1 MKDLLNDSPIFL
13 NFEEEKQDINDL
25 KKNEDKLNKEKK
37 ISELNL
43 GSEYFDINDEN
54 ENEHENKY
62 TEDKIIS
69 SSITSGEEENF
80 NFYNVPKTNII
91 NYMTPIKV
99 NVDKSNKNKKKDE
112 MKIKNKTNNDN
123 DISNDLFS
131 ISNSSIEDKKVMI
144 SELDIELSNSS
155 RKNFLTEFKM
165 NRNDINIIKKREN
178 EFKKQIEQNLKKFLE
193 SNREREN
200 ENLKKDNKIKKK
212 LDKNKLNIKMRLKKH
227 SQNINYCFTDISH
240 KIDKLKKNSISNN
253 ININSNNLGSFILMK
268 NRYIGNK
275 INNNNSF
282 KTRTINTNKNNLNK
296 KLNEF
301 VKIKLDKKI
310 KNSNKQNEFKS
321 KIFYLQN
328 KRLNNKNLKTNEL
341 SDYLNSQRSNN
352 NTYANT
358 INTSNYNKNNRKEY
372 FSISEKKRYIQH
384 HLDRQNK
391 KDYTSIIKKTES
403 NLNEKN
409 IIIQNFNCIDYN
421 NININ
426 INNNNIIKTH
436 KLSHRRNIDKNNNIF
451 NSKTKKNFSS
461 IQNNIFFKKEK
472 PKKIDFF
479 YKSYIKNFYKNNG
492 LDKYQRKGNEKKLT
506 FLDNNIDIRNKTF
519 NYYINKKNENL
530 KIKEKNKNINNN
542 KILHN
547 KLNIQSKNIEIKK
560 KYFNTIVTDSM
571 RIIKQKTFKNP
582 NKSSL
587 AKFLMSNKY

>member
-1 MKDLLNDSPIFL
+1 MKNLLNDSPIFL

-69 SSITSGEEENF
+69 PFITSGEEENF

-123 DISNDLFS
+123 DTPNDLFS

-200 ENLKKDNKIKKK
+200 ENPKKDNKIKKK

-240 KIDKLKKNSISNN
+240 KIDKLKKNNISNN
-253 ININSNNLGSFILMK
+253 ITVFHGVIPRFQK
-268 NRYIGNK
+268 
-275 INNNNSF
+275 F
-282 KTRTINTNKNNLNK
+282 
-296 KLNEF
+296 F
-301 VKIKLDKKI
+301 
-310 KNSNKQNEFKS
+310 FP
-321 KIFYLQN
+321 
-328 KRLNNKNLKTNEL
+328 
-341 SDYLNSQRSNN
+341 
-352 NTYANT
+352 
-358 INTSNYNKNNRKEY
+358 
-372 FSISEKKRYIQH
+372 
-384 HLDRQNK
+384 
-391 KDYTSIIKKTES
+391 
-403 NLNEKN
+403 
-409 IIIQNFNCIDYN
+409 
-421 NININ
+421 
-426 INNNNIIKTH
+426 
-436 KLSHRRNIDKNNNIF
+436 IF
-451 NSKTKKNFSS
+451 N
-461 IQNNIFFKKEK
+461 
-472 PKKIDFF
+472 
-479 YKSYIKNFYKNNG
+479 
-492 LDKYQRKGNEKKLT
+492 
-506 FLDNNIDIRNKTF
+506 RN
-519 NYYINKKNENL
+519 
-530 KIKEKNKNINNN
+530 
-542 KILHN
+542 
-547 KLNIQSKNIEIKK
+547 
-560 KYFNTIVTDSM
+560 
-571 RIIKQKTFKNP
+571 RIIKFPKQ
-582 NKSSL
+582 
-587 AKFLMSNKY
+587 